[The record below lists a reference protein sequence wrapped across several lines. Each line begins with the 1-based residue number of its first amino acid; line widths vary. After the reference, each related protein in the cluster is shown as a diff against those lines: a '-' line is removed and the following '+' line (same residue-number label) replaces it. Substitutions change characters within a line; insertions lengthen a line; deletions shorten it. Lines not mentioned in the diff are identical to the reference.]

1 MGIHTKQKEV
11 EVGDSHFPFPTLGL
25 PIRTHIA
32 STSVMKKLLLLLGI
46 LSTLVACQPSPTA
59 VENQPLFT
67 TIPSPAKEGG
77 ESNLFVAEDGTV
89 YLSWLSY
96 LNDSTD
102 VLLFSTLHE
111 NKWTT
116 PLEIARGSDWFV
128 NWADFPSM
136 AVFQGSN
143 EHLAAHWLQKS
154 AAGVYDYDVRIA
166 LSDDGGAHWGPS
178 FIPHTDGI
186 PAEHGFVSLLPLAN
200 ERIFAVWLDGRH
212 TKVGKTASDGD
223 HSHSHAGGAMT
234 LRTAEFD
241 RNGQLFEEAELDPRI
256 CDCCQTDAALTPAGP
271 IVVYRDRSPEEIRD
285 IYVVRKVNGQW
296 TSPQAVAKDQW
307 EIAGCPV
314 NGPAIATLGQQVA
327 VAWFTGAEG
336 KSQVKMAFSNDRG
349 ETFAEPILID
359 DGQPLGRVDIVFTGQ
374 GKALV
379 SWIEQVG
386 EGGELR
392 LARVDAAGK
401 MGESITAT
409 PIGIS
414 RQSGFPI
421 LKEYNGKYLLAWTSG
436 VETTSVSTMMI
447 SL

>member
-1 MGIHTKQKEV
+1 VRI
-11 EVGDSHFPFPTLGL
+11 SHFQFPALDV
-25 PIRTHIA
+25 PIKTYIS
-32 STSVMKKLLLLLGI
+32 STQTMKKLIRFLGI
-46 LSTLVACQPSPTA
+46 FSTIVACQPSPAA
-59 VENQPLFT
+59 VESDPIFT
-67 TIPSPAKEGG
+67 EIPSPVKEGG
-77 ESNLFVAEDGTV
+77 ESNLVIAEDGTV

-102 VLLFSTLHE
+102 VLQFSTLNG

-136 AVFQGSN
+136 AVFQGSDK
-143 EHLAAHWLQKS
+143 HLAAHWLQKS

-166 LSDDGGAHWGPS
+166 LSDDGGENWAPS

-186 PAEHGFVSLLPLAN
+186 PAEHGFVSLLSLQN

-212 TKVGKTASDGD
+212 TKTEATTADSE
-223 HSHSHAGGAMT
+223 HSHGHRGAMT

-241 RNGQLFEEAELDPRI
+241 RQGQLFEEAELDHRI
-256 CDCCQTDAALTPAGP
+256 CDCCQTDAALTPTGP

-296 TSPQAVAKDQW
+296 TSPQPVAKDQW

-314 NGPAIATLGQQVA
+314 NGPAIATLGEQVA

-336 KSQVKMAFSNDRG
+336 KSQVKLAFSNDMG
-349 ETFAEPILID
+349 KTFAPPIIID
-359 DGQPLGRVDIVFTGQ
+359 DGQPIGRVDVVFADKGE
-374 GKALV
+374 ALV
-379 SWIEQVG
+379 SWIEQVEESG
-386 EGGELR
+386 EVR
-392 LARVDAAGK
+392 LARVNAAGK
-401 MGESITAT
+401 LGESISVT

-421 LKEYNGKYLLAWTSG
+421 LKKYKGEYLLAWTSG
-436 VETTSVSTMMI
+436 AETTSVSTMMI

>member
-1 MGIHTKQKEV
+1 MGN
-11 EVGDSHFPFPTLGL
+11 SHFRFPALAVL
-25 PIRTHIA
+25 ICTHI
-32 STSVMKKLLLLLGI
+32 SSIPIMKKLILLLGV
-46 LSTLVACQPSPTA
+46 LSTLVACQPSPASIESHPTFTA
-59 VENQPLFT
+59 
-67 TIPSPAKEGG
+67 IPSPAKEGG
-77 ESNLFVAEDGTV
+77 ESNLVVTEDGTV

-102 VLLFSTLHE
+102 VLLFSTLNE
-111 NKWTT
+111 NKWTA
-116 PLEIARGSDWFV
+116 PLEIARGTDWFV

-136 AVFQGSN
+136 AVFQGSDK
-143 EHLAAHWLQKS
+143 HLAAHWLQKS

-166 LSDDGGAHWGPS
+166 LSNDGGENWAPS

-186 PAEHGFVSLLPLAN
+186 PAEHGFVSLLSLQN
-200 ERIFAVWLDGRH
+200 ERIFAVWLDGRN
-212 TKVGKTASDGD
+212 TKSEEATTNSE
-223 HSHSHAGGAMT
+223 HSHGHRGAMT

-241 RNGQLFEEAELDPRI
+241 RNGQLFEEAELDHRI
-256 CDCCQTDAALTPAGP
+256 CDCCQTDAALTPTGP

-296 TSPQAVAKDQW
+296 TTPKAVAKDQW

-314 NGPAIATLGQQVA
+314 NGPAIATSGQQVA

-336 KSQVKMAFSNDRG
+336 KSQVKMAFSDDMG
-349 ETFAEPILID
+349 ETFAQPILID

-374 GKALV
+374 GEALV

-386 EGGELR
+386 ESGEVR
-392 LARVDAAGK
+392 LARVAAAGK
-401 MGESITAT
+401 VGESISVT

-421 LKEYNGKYLLAWTSG
+421 LKKYKGKYLLAWTSG
-436 VETTSVSTMMI
+436 AETTSVSTMMI